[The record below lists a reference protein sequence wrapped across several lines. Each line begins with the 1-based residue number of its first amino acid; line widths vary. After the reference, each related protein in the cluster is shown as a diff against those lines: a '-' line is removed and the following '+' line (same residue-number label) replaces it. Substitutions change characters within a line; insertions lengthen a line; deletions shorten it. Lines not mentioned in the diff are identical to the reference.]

1 MFLFCTLPHTECAHS
16 HKTLYSV
23 LATGK
28 KSNIYSARSYATS
41 LKDLKTQFSSPLS
54 TVFIRK
60 FGVLNSLSDKHSRQQ
75 HRPTREETHYR
86 ARKDKSSEPTSFY
99 KSININYHISSH
111 KVCDFRKI
119 TLPSSIFLS
128 VVSIPPC
135 LLWLIRSFISLDV
148 RSIVLSTSGL
158 LIGGKIGFPTFE

>member
-1 MFLFCTLPHTECAHS
+1 MFLFSTLPHTEHAHS
-16 HKTLYSV
+16 YKTLYSV

-75 HRPTREETHYR
+75 QRPTREETHYR
-86 ARKDKSSEPTSFY
+86 ARKG
-99 KSININYHISSH
+99 N
-111 KVCDFRKI
+111 
-119 TLPSSIFLS
+119 
-128 VVSIPPC
+128 
-135 LLWLIRSFISLDV
+135 SLQGQK
-148 RSIVLSTSGL
+148 RQEL
-158 LIGGKIGFPTFE
+158 

>member
-1 MFLFCTLPHTECAHS
+1 MHTNS
-16 HKTLYSV
+16 YKTLYSV

-54 TVFIRK
+54 TAFIRK

-86 ARKDKSSEPTSFY
+86 ARKDKSSEPSSFY
-99 KSININYHISSH
+99 KSINILTLTIAFHYAKFVI
-111 KVCDFRKI
+111 FQKI
-119 TLPSSIFLS
+119 TLPSSILLS
-128 VVSIPPC
+128 DVSIPPN
-135 LLWLIRSFISLDV
+135 LLRSIKSDISLNVIHCAFHIWPSDWWQNWV
-148 RSIVLSTSGL
+148 HC
-158 LIGGKIGFPTFE
+158 F